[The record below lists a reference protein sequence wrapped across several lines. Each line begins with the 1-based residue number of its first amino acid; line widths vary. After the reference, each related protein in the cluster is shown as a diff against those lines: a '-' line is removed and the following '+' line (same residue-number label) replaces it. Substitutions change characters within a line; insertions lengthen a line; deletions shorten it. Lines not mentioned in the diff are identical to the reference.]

1 MELKEIALEA
11 AVDYLKFK
19 LGDRKGFNVY
29 DIDAYD
35 ADELIAEIEQECA
48 KSFMDFLD
56 AVDAE
61 RGKNAVAWVDGFGDM
76 HLRNSTFPNAGWK
89 PLFLSPTI
97 PEGECGC
104 KLVPDYDAI
113 RDAERYRFLRDEEN
127 WVDDDPDFAIR
138 PWETLGESSGKEFDS
153 TIDSYMKHRKA
164 MIQAAGV
171 TK

>member
-1 MELKEIALEA
+1 MKTNQEIALEVA
-11 AVDYLKFK
+11 KALRQDDLVASL
-19 LGDRKGFNVY
+19 
-29 DIDAYD
+29 
-35 ADELIAEIEQECA
+35 ELCTR
-48 KSFMDFLD
+48 FLA

-61 RGKNAVAWVDGFGDM
+61 RGKDAVGYDEIFNAIAEAASPCGEGIGVSVKAFKRAIGGEI
-76 HLRNSTFPNAGWK
+76 
-89 PLFLSPTI
+89 FLSPTI